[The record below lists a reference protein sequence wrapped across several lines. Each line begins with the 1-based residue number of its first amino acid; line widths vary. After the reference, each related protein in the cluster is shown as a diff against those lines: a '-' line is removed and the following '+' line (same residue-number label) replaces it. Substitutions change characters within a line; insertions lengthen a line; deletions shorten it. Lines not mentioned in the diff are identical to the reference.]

1 MSLSDRIRSMTFGSV
16 KAAVRRVATA
26 IGWLAL
32 LVVIGLGGAG
42 IVNAMDHQ
50 PGTAARAELTATGDR
65 EVEPMLDAAATDLS
79 ALADQVARLGVQA
92 RGALAALNG
101 VETATVDEAIAAGN
115 DLVADL
121 RLRTVALRRELATVP
136 YVGTPVVSI
145 ELSSA
150 VAARHAALL
159 AAIDATDGLDDAWER
174 LTLGS
179 VSATRMSDLLA
190 RHDDLVV
197 RAAQRGRAA
206 RYDEALTLLDQA
218 DAAIAQARRLRDQ
231 LANTVDVTVLD
242 QWLDRN
248 AAYDKALRE
257 LYKVISKVGSRVT
270 DAVRKAIAAEQA
282 AKEKLPPDTRGL
294 VVIMAEIGRGGMNG
308 AVIAIEEAR
317 AKLIDAIA
325 AGNPAASGP
334 GSTGGPGPGSSGSPE
349 PTATP

>member
-1 MSLSDRIRSMTFGSV
+1 
-16 KAAVRRVATA
+16 
-26 IGWLAL
+26 
-32 LVVIGLGGAG
+32 
-42 IVNAMDHQ
+42 
-50 PGTAARAELTATGDR
+50 
-65 EVEPMLDAAATDLS
+65 
-79 ALADQVARLGVQA
+79 
-92 RGALAALNG
+92 
-101 VETATVDEAIAAGN
+101 
-115 DLVADL
+115 
-121 RLRTVALRRELATVP
+121 
-136 YVGTPVVSI
+136 
-145 ELSSA
+145 
-150 VAARHAALL
+150 
-159 AAIDATDGLDDAWER
+159 
-174 LTLGS
+174 
-179 VSATRMSDLLA
+179 
-190 RHDDLVV
+190 
-197 RAAQRGRAA
+197 A
-206 RYDEALTLLDQA
+206 RYDDALTLLDQA

-231 LANTVDVTVLD
+231 LSNTVDVPVLD